1 MACGLCPLYG
11 SVRRRHLEAA
21 VFEID
26 SLKVIRHSQY
36 QKDKKD
42 VKDDAPPVASSYA
55 FVKYTDEA
63 DAVEASK
70 TPRHASSIAYGKV
83 QVKELD

>member
-1 MACGLCPLYG
+1 LVP
-11 SVRRRHLEAA
+11 
-21 VFEID
+21 
-26 SLKVIRHSQY
+26 LKVIRHSQY

-63 DAVEASK
+63 DAVASK
-70 TPRHASSIAYGKV
+70 KLITPCFKYRPRKKCKVELASAAAQKSHNKG
-83 QVKELD
+83 